1 MDVNRA
7 LDETERLLAGLGAL
21 NIRKISR
28 DGAALITAEMRFDK
42 SQGLSEK
49 LGALGETTT
58 RLIRPDAPDSL
69 VMVRIEIVR
78 KSE

>member
-1 MDVNRA
+1 MNRA
-7 LDETERLLAGLGAL
+7 LDETERLLTGLGAL

-28 DGAALITAEMRFDK
+28 DGAALITAELRFDK

-49 LGALGETTT
+49 LATLGEATT
-58 RLIRPDAPDSL
+58 RLIRPDAPDSI
-69 VMVRIEIVR
+69 VMVRVEIIR